1 MEEELKRLIS
11 ENKVIPFVGAGVSKD
26 VKYKNGEKAFVNWK
40 ELLEILNQKVND
52 ENKRNGIE
60 YFLKSKNIDYLQI
73 ADMIEKEL
81 ASNEFNKKLKEI
93 FDIDFNE
100 VDTSTLELAKTI
112 WELNCKLIITTNYD
126 KVLYHSCSDA
136 NKKFWDIESIHEQ
149 ATSLRDGI
157 SHFTIWHLHGHID
170 NVNNTILTSKKYNE
184 LYTVDSSNSRYKG
197 ALETLRTTINTK
209 SLLFIGFSL
218 DDEFVVNQLNRT
230 IDIFG
235 RNSHEHYVLCKQG
248 SKPNALNKNIKVIEY
263 ENYGQP
269 LIDKIKSL
277 APILTNN
284 ENKIEEKTLI
294 QTKQEFKQLTTLPSI
309 NKDFIGRKDELEEI
323 EKRLAQNSLI
333 CIVNGIGGV
342 GKSEL
347 SYKYLHENA
356 YKYKNIAFIEF
367 TKDDSSIEEVFIRKF
382 KNEFGLENDV
392 TLDSVI
398 LRLQKLPQRNLLL
411 LDNLENI
418 EDFEKIRALNTNFDL
433 LITTRKDIDKQ
444 NQLNI
449 DTLNPRDAKELFLK
463 IYNKDENIEDI
474 LEYLDNHP
482 LFITFT
488 AKSLD
493 KKYITLEELRENIK
507 NNTISKIDSKDDK
520 TFQEHLEN
528 TFNRQFTSESKDE
541 LKELLQ
547 ILAIFPSIEISFEI
561 LQKSIS
567 SERLRVNLQ
576 KLVERGWLTNKEDS
590 YKLHQIIRTFILT
603 EYKIEY
609 ERVTFIFKNIA
620 KYINPDDSTLIA
632 NRLNGYI
639 PIIESL
645 LNIFESKKDD
655 FICGILDSIT
665 YLFYSFAQYE
675 KSLDYQKKALDFRIN
690 NYGENSLEGAI
701 SNNLLAI
708 VYQVIGN
715 YTKAFEYSEKSLKIR
730 EEKLDNK
737 HLDLALS
744 YGTTAFIYLSIGE
757 LTKAFEYS
765 EKSLKIREEK
775 LDNKHLLLGVS
786 YSNISLIYRYKGQ
799 LFDAL
804 SYQKKALELFED
816 SLKNE
821 HPLLATCYNNI
832 SLIYLAMKGQQNLIM
847 ALNHQKKALKLT
859 EDLLG
864 KEHPSLATCYN
875 NISMI
880 YRDMRDFKK
889 ALEYQIKDLE
899 ILKQILSDKHP
910 DLGICYNNISLI
922 YRDMRDFKKALE
934 YQIKDLE
941 ISEQTL
947 GKKHFSLATCYSN
960 ISLVYKDLKE
970 CLKAKE
976 YMQKAI
982 NIWKDSEYHKI
993 DLCKAQNFIKEL
1005 DYNIKK
1011 NKKGRFCKDI

>member
-1 MEEELKRLIS
+1 MEEELKRLIR
-11 ENKVIPFVGAGVSKD
+11 EKKVIPFVGAGVSKD
-26 VKYKNGEKAFVNWK
+26 VKDKDGKNIFVNWK
-40 ELLEILNQKVND
+40 ELLDILNQKVND

-60 YFLKSKNIDYLQI
+60 FFLKSKDIDYLQI

-81 ASNEFNKKLKEI
+81 TTHDFNKQLKET
-93 FDIDFNE
+93 FDVDLSSIDE
-100 VDTSTLELAKTI
+100 TTLELAKTI

-126 KVLYHSCSDA
+126 KVLYHACSDT
-136 NKKFWDIESIHEQ
+136 NKKFWDIEAIHEQ
-149 ATSLRDGI
+149 ARSLRDGI
-157 SHFTIWHLHGHID
+157 SQSTIWHLHGHID
-170 NVNNTILTSKKYNE
+170 NVNNTILTSQKYNE
-184 LYTVDSSNSRYKG
+184 LYTENSTNSRYKS

-230 IDIFG
+230 IEIFG
-235 RNSHEHYVLCKQG
+235 RNIHEHYVLCKQG
-248 SKPNALNKNIKVIEY
+248 SNPNTLNKNIKVIEY
-263 ENYGQP
+263 ENYGQD

-277 APILTNN
+277 APISIKN
-284 ENKIEEKTLI
+284 ENKIEEKILT
-294 QTKQEFKQLTTLPSI
+294 QTKQESKQLTTLPSI

-333 CIVNGIGGV
+333 CIINGIGGV

-356 YKYKNIAFIEF
+356 HKYKNIAFVEF
-367 TKDDSSIEEVFIRKF
+367 TKDDSSLEEVFIRKF

-398 LRLQKLPQRNLLL
+398 IRLQRLPQRNLLL

-418 EDFEKIRALNTNFDL
+418 EDFEKVKVLNTNFDL

-444 NQLNI
+444 NQLNL
-449 DTLNPRDAKELFLK
+449 DTLNPSDAKELFLK

-482 LFITFT
+482 LFITLT

-520 TFQEHLEN
+520 TFQEHLQN
-528 TFNRQFTSESKDE
+528 TFDRQFINESKDE

-547 ILAIFPSIEISFEI
+547 ILAIFPSLEISFEI
-561 LQKSIS
+561 LQKSIGL
-567 SERLRVNLQ
+567 EKLRVNLQ

-590 YKLHQIIRTFILT
+590 YKLHQIIRTFILS

-609 ERVTFIFKNIA
+609 EKVTFIFENIA
-620 KYINPDDSTLIA
+620 KYINPDDSTLIV

-639 PIIESL
+639 PIIESFL
-645 LNIFESKKDD
+645 ELFKDKKDD

-675 KSLDYQKKALDFRIN
+675 KSLDYQKKALDFRIS
-690 NYGENSLEGAI
+690 NYGQNSLEGAI

-744 YGTTAFIYLSIGE
+744 YGTTASIYLSIGE

-799 LFDAL
+799 LFDSLA
-804 SYQKKALELFED
+804 YQKKALELFED

-821 HPLLATCYNNI
+821 HPLLATYYNNI
-832 SLIYLAMKGQQNLIM
+832 SLIYLAMKGKENLVK
-847 ALNHQKKALKLT
+847 ALEYQKKALKLY
-859 EDLLG
+859 EDLLDI
-864 KEHPSLATCYN
+864 KHPYLATCYN

-899 ILKQILSDKHP
+899 ILKQILSDKHL

-960 ISLVYKDLKE
+960 ISLVNKDLKE
-970 CLKAKE
+970 CIKAKE

-982 NIWKDSEYHKI
+982 DIWEESEYHKKE
-993 DLCKAQNFIKEL
+993 LFEARNYIKEI

-1011 NKKGRFCKDI
+1011 NKKGKFCKDI